1 MAMEF
6 AINAAVMFTG
16 ADDSWQ
22 PSGARS
28 FLLGGPRTICA
39 LAVPSDGLERHCVFC

>member
-6 AINAAVMFTG
+6 AKTG
-16 ADDSWQ
+16 LRVFRGSDDSWQ

-28 FLLGGPRTICA
+28 FLLAHRGPFPGA
-39 LAVPSDGLERHCVFC
+39 LAVASDRSEN